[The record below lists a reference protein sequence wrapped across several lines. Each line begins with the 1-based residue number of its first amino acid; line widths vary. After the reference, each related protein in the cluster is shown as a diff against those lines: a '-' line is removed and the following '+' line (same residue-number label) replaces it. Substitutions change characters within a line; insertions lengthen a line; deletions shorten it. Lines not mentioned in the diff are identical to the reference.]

1 MEQGRA
7 RVSGGGVGIST
18 PKVNRRRVLLHPD
31 ASVCLHTCLITTPLH
46 NQPPNPILVGA
57 APNSMAD
64 GPPIVMSNASSTAP
78 GNTVGSL
85 FTGLKFFLVHKLP
98 ARTQLIADIEANGGS
113 VVRLEKQADFVIA
126 DHARRDAPTG
136 SYSWKLISTAIE
148 DGAMPD
154 PADYPAGPPLGTV
167 RDIASGVPGK
177 SKRTAFTLEDDK
189 ELWQWVQEQA
199 PGGYGVKGNEIYRR
213 LEQRNPR
220 HTMQAWRDRYMKKLM
235 DHPPAGIN
243 LTVPARPP
251 PSPPTALDE
260 QGSTHGIRT
269 PPVKRRR
276 VEASTEQAVGVGDDV
291 VETSVDQDQIDMNLL
306 LQEAPDIE
314 DIDQQRH
321 DETWNAWSIAYPHRS
336 SGEWIEFWLER
347 VRPSYIEQCADRKV
361 QEAAEELDH
370 EHELQGRKRKRRR
383 NSRHDNGEQEPADVQ
398 SQPDAQSANG
408 ESEASNEELAS
419 NTTPERYATK
429 DHSAANF
436 SVVQVKA
443 NESGQ
448 ADSDISTSD
457 ANQAATRQIMSLLV
471 ERDKPSSNASA
482 IGEDD
487 YQDDVDTEQT
497 DGTALTEA
505 NLAAQEARYQPPVR
519 RGIDLAVDDPAKD
532 QTEMLEFLQAL
543 CGGKPGLAPA
553 AQEAA
558 SSFQPV
564 SRYSRTVEQVIEGL
578 EQVMEDLEH
587 MSQDDLDETIRQNMD
602 WPSSPQ
608 QENAV
613 ENTARAGETLDE
625 LITAHQQPRT
635 TGFNV
640 AANARPLSRDDGHDE
655 DLSDHDIDLSVA
667 LPDHGMGFGPSSD
680 HSSLRVVSEALP
692 EPQQYANDANRA
704 NAARD
709 GANRMPAEVVDISS
723 ASPRSSSLDSSEHV
737 DDAMDLADQ
746 ARTGRLLQTQDIYSA
761 ETQYADLFMPLPP
774 EFDEDEEYGDENQDA
789 SNEDELPEQPIES
802 IEYHASRTQ
811 DTPATATESS
821 KNSEE
826 DEAAELESWM
836 ATMKVRGHDD
846 NLVIEA
852 LKCTSMNLG
861 LAELVLMHVK
871 GGKGIPDDVP
881 GVWTHEE
888 DEQVEGG
895 NARALRVLETKHG
908 WPACT
913 ARLRFLERYR
923 NED

>member
-1 MEQGRA
+1 
-7 RVSGGGVGIST
+7 
-18 PKVNRRRVLLHPD
+18 
-31 ASVCLHTCLITTPLH
+31 
-46 NQPPNPILVGA
+46 
-57 APNSMAD
+57 
-64 GPPIVMSNASSTAP
+64 MSNASSTAP

-154 PADYPAGPPLGTV
+154 PADYPAGPPPGTV

-276 VEASTEQAVGVGDDV
+276 VEASTEQAVGVGDD
-291 VETSVDQDQIDMNLL
+291 
-306 LQEAPDIE
+306 
-314 DIDQQRH
+314 
-321 DETWNAWSIAYPHRS
+321 
-336 SGEWIEFWLER
+336 
-347 VRPSYIEQCADRKV
+347 
-361 QEAAEELDH
+361 
-370 EHELQGRKRKRRR
+370 
-383 NSRHDNGEQEPADVQ
+383 
-398 SQPDAQSANG
+398 PDAQSANG

-448 ADSDISTSD
+448 VDSDISTSD
-457 ANQAATRQIMSLLV
+457 ANQAATRQIMSLL
-471 ERDKPSSNASA
+471 
-482 IGEDD
+482 
-487 YQDDVDTEQT
+487 
-497 DGTALTEA
+497 
-505 NLAAQEARYQPPVR
+505 
-519 RGIDLAVDDPAKD
+519 
-532 QTEMLEFLQAL
+532 
-543 CGGKPGLAPA
+543 
-553 AQEAA
+553 
-558 SSFQPV
+558 
-564 SRYSRTVEQVIEGL
+564 
-578 EQVMEDLEH
+578 
-587 MSQDDLDETIRQNMD
+587 
-602 WPSSPQ
+602 
-608 QENAV
+608 
-613 ENTARAGETLDE
+613 
-625 LITAHQQPRT
+625 
-635 TGFNV
+635 
-640 AANARPLSRDDGHDE
+640 
-655 DLSDHDIDLSVA
+655 
-667 LPDHGMGFGPSSD
+667 
-680 HSSLRVVSEALP
+680 
-692 EPQQYANDANRA
+692 
-704 NAARD
+704 
-709 GANRMPAEVVDISS
+709 
-723 ASPRSSSLDSSEHV
+723 
-737 DDAMDLADQ
+737 
-746 ARTGRLLQTQDIYSA
+746 
-761 ETQYADLFMPLPP
+761 
-774 EFDEDEEYGDENQDA
+774 
-789 SNEDELPEQPIES
+789 PIES